1 MAKQLITPR
10 AQNFPQWYQDVLS
23 RAPDLYDES
32 PVTGCI
38 TFGPLGT
45 AIWEQIRNFLDPR
58 FRQMGVENI
67 LLPTL
72 IPESFF
78 AREKEHVE
86 GFAPEAAVVTHAG
99 GAKLPEPYYVRPT
112 SELLFV
118 DWYGRGGRVQSYRDL
133 PLLVNQWG
141 SVVRWEK
148 RPRAFLRTTEFYWHE
163 GHCLFATEAQCKK
176 FTLEILDLF
185 AKLCEEELAIPV
197 IRGEKPSH
205 EKFAGANTTYT
216 IESMMQ
222 DGKALQMGTS
232 HMLSQNFLI
241 GADGMPRVSFLNEK
255 EERTV
260 PYYDSWAVSSRLIG
274 AAFMTHG
281 DDDGIVLPPRIAP
294 VQCCILP
301 IFGSDTA
308 ENEKIKTAARSL
320 AMAIAHPSKTSKH
333 ADLFRLHGRADCF
346 EEVRGD
352 ITMRI
357 DLRETR
363 LGDKTFHQIR
373 SGTPVRIELG
383 AKELVEGCCV
393 LKSRIRSRDEA
404 QKVSLAQA
412 PAAVATMLREDQEM
426 LFARAKEMRVK
437 NTVDATS
444 YDEVKAALE
453 AGKWALI
460 PWDGTP
466 ETVRKL
472 KAETSGGTYRCF
484 AFDGKEDAMGLQDP
498 VSGKP
503 SAFKKRVY
511 VAKAY

>member
-10 AQNFPQWYQDVLS
+10 ALNFPQWYQDVIAH
-23 RAPDLYDES
+23 APDLYDES

-45 AIWEQIRNFLDPR
+45 RLWQSIRDFLDPR
-58 FRQMGVENI
+58 FRAMGVENI

-78 AREKEHVE
+78 LREKEHVE

-99 GAKLPEPYYVRPT
+99 GSKLPEPYYVRPT

-118 DWYGRGGRVQSYRDL
+118 DWYGRSGKVQSYRDL

-163 GHCLFATEAQCKK
+163 GHCLFATKEQCRT
-176 FTLEILDLF
+176 FTLGILDLF
-185 AKLCEEELAIPV
+185 AELCEEVLAIPV
-197 IRGEKPSH
+197 IRGDKPSH
-205 EKFAGANTTYT
+205 EKFAGADNTFT

-241 GADGMPRVSFLNEK
+241 DADGSPRVSFLNEK

-274 AAFMTHG
+274 AMIMTHG
-281 DDDGIVLPPRIAP
+281 DDDGIVIPPKAAA
-294 VQCCILP
+294 VQVCILP
-301 IFGSDTA
+301 IFGPDAA
-308 ENEKIKTAARSL
+308 ENEKVLKAVRDL
-320 AMAIAHPSKTSKH
+320 AVSISKSKTIY
-333 ADLFRLHGRADCF
+333 AVHGRANGF
-346 EEVRGD
+346 EETAGE
-352 ITMRI
+352 ITVRI
-357 DLRETR
+357 DARDAR

-373 SGTPVRIELG
+373 MGTPIRIELG
-383 AKELVEGCCV
+383 ARDLAENSCMI
-393 LKSRIRSRDEA
+393 KSRIRSRDDA
-404 QKVSLAQA
+404 QKVSLSDA
-412 PAAVATMLREDQEM
+412 PKAVEKMLDEDQKT
-426 LFARAKEMRVK
+426 LFARALEKRSK
-437 NTVDATS
+437 NIAEPENFADL
-444 YDEVKAALE
+444 KAALE
-453 AGKWALI
+453 AGQWALVA
-460 PWDGTP
+460 WDGTK
-466 ETVRKL
+466 ETVEKL

-484 AFDGKEDAMGLQDP
+484 AFDGKEDANGMMDP

-503 SAFKKRVY
+503 SAFAKRIY

>member
-10 AQNFPQWYQDVLS
+10 AQNFPQWYQDVIAH
-23 RAPDLYDES
+23 APDLYDES

-45 AIWEQIRNFLDPR
+45 RLWESIKQFLDPR
-58 FRQMGVENI
+58 FKRMGVENI

-99 GAKLPEPYYVRPT
+99 GSKLPEPYYVRPT

-118 DWYGRGGRVQSYRDL
+118 DWYGRSGKVQSYRDL

-163 GHCLFATEAQCKK
+163 GHCLFATKEQCKT
-176 FTLEILDLF
+176 FTLGILDLF
-185 AKLCEEELAIPV
+185 AELCEDVLAIPV
-197 IRGEKPSH
+197 IRGDKPSH
-205 EKFAGANTTYT
+205 EKFAGADNTFT

-241 GADGMPRVSFLNEK
+241 DSDGSPRVSFLNEK

-274 AAFMTHG
+274 AMIMTHG
-281 DDDGIVLPPRIAP
+281 DDDGIVIPPKAAA
-294 VQCCILP
+294 VQVCILP
-301 IFGSDTA
+301 IFGSDSA
-308 ENEKIKTAARSL
+308 ENEKVLKAARDL
-320 AMAIAHPSKTSKH
+320 AVSISKSKTIY
-333 ADLFRLHGRADCF
+333 AVHGRANGF
-346 EEVRGD
+346 EETSGD
-352 ITMRI
+352 LTVRI
-357 DLRETR
+357 DAREAR

-373 SGTPVRIELG
+373 MGTPVRIELG
-383 AKELVEGCCV
+383 ARDLAENSCMI
-393 LKSRIRSRDEA
+393 KSRIRSRDDA
-404 QKVSLAQA
+404 QKVSLSDV
-412 PAAVATMLREDQEM
+412 PKAVEKMLEEDQNT
-426 LFARAKEMRVK
+426 LFAKAIEKRKANIAEPE
-437 NTVDATS
+437 NFAAL
-444 YDEVKAALE
+444 KAALE
-453 AGKWALI
+453 QGKWALVA
-460 PWDGTP
+460 WDGTK
-466 ETVRKL
+466 ETVEKL

-484 AFDGKEDAMGLQDP
+484 AFDGKQDAKGMNDP

-503 SAFKKRVY
+503 SAFSKRIY